1 MFKAIGAALAIYVC
15 YAVFQGSVYAKSGP
29 GGRAVSREEAPG
41 YFWVVVGIYAA
52 LSGALIFV
60 F

>member
-1 MFKAIGAALAIYVC
+1 MFKTLGAALALYVC
-15 YAVFQGSVYAKSGP
+15 YAVVRGSVYAKSGP
-29 GGRAVSREEAPG
+29 GGRAIIRDESPQ